1 MAEGNSSFQDKTE
14 PATPK
19 RREEAR
25 KKGNVAKSME
35 INSAAVIISALIA
48 LLLLGGFT
56 LSTLLSFT
64 ERFYSHPY
72 ALLVDEDSLQNI
84 FALLISASGR
94 AVLPFMLLVLVAGL
108 AANVAQ
114 VGFMFSSESIKLNFD
129 KLNVVNGLKNLF
141 SRKSLEELIKNF
153 LKISV
158 VGLLAWLV
166 VRRELDH
173 FFHLGDQTAWG
184 IFRIVSQSTAH
195 LVIWAAVAIMVIAAF
210 DWWFQRWDWAQKLKM
225 TKQEVKDE
233 HKQTEG
239 DPQIKARIRSTQ
251 LEMAFKRMMADVP
264 KADVVIT
271 NPTHLSIA
279 LRYDHTT
286 MNAPV
291 VVAKGARLVALR
303 IREIAREHGIPIREN
318 KLLAR
323 AMYPVVE
330 VGMEVPEQFYK
341 AVAETL
347 AFVYRQTGQ
356 AGIDL

>member
-1 MAEGNSSFQDKTE
+1 VFNVLLIHPSSIPET
-14 PATPK
+14 
-19 RREEAR
+19 
-25 KKGNVAKSME
+25 
-35 INSAAVIISALIA
+35 
-48 LLLLGGFT
+48 LLGLVSRLFSSIT
-56 LSTLLSFT
+56 TAT
-64 ERFYSHPY
+64 I
-72 ALLVDEDSLQNI
+72 LLVGAD
-84 FALLISASGR
+84 LLWSR
-94 AVLPFMLLVLVAGL
+94 KQWF
-108 AANVAQ
+108 
-114 VGFMFSSESIKLNFD
+114 
-129 KLNVVNGLKNLF
+129 KNL
-141 SRKSLEELIKNF
+141 
-153 LKISV
+153 
-158 VGLLAWLV
+158 
-166 VRRELDH
+166 
-173 FFHLGDQTAWG
+173 
-184 IFRIVSQSTAH
+184 
-195 LVIWAAVAIMVIAAF
+195 M
-210 DWWFQRWDWAQKLKM
+210 M